1 MISDIILGIF
11 IFAMLMLS
19 ALFSGSETGFY
30 SLSRLR
36 LRLELQKGSVG
47 DITLAKLLSD
57 SQGLIY
63 AVLIGNNLV
72 NYLLTAALTYAML
85 RFVSSEDTAGRYV
98 TFICGPLIFI
108 FGEVLPKT
116 IFYLNADSLSRKV
129 APFIWFFYSLCRWSG
144 MLRLLKW
151 FSELFSRILRI
162 RSFST
167 DPGYTLGRM
176 HITDVL
182 QDTRNEGY
190 FSRRLNRIFRM
201 AVQAFDIKVSSVM
214 IPLQDCVCVPVSADR
229 SQLLD
234 VLKSSPHTRLPVYK
248 GTMANII
255 GYINIYR
262 VLTDHRG
269 VSIKRHLK
277 RTERIPQETS
287 ALDAIARLKKQR
299 AQFAVV
305 TAGSGKTDDKNL
317 GIVTLADLAMLITGS
332 E

>member
-1 MISDIILGIF
+1 MTGNIVLGFLIVIL
-11 IFAMLMLS
+11 LLLS

-36 LRLELQKGSVG
+36 LRLKLHKGSVG

-63 AVLIGNNLV
+63 SVLIGNNLV
-72 NYLLTAALTYAML
+72 NYLLTAALTYFMMQYT
-85 RFVSSEDTAGRYV
+85 RDEESAGRYV

-116 IFYLNADSLSRKV
+116 IFYLNADNLSRKV
-129 APFIWFFYSLCRWSG
+129 APFIWSFYSVCSWSG
-144 MLRLLKW
+144 LIKLLKW
-151 FSELFSRILRI
+151 FSSLLARILRV
-162 RSFST
+162 RSFSA

-201 AVQAFDIKVSSVM
+201 AVQAFDIQISSVM
-214 IPLQDCVCVPVSADR
+214 IPLEDCVCVSVSADR
-229 SQLLD
+229 QQLIEL
-234 VLKSSPHTRLPVYK
+234 LKEFPHTRLPVYK
-248 GTMANII
+248 TTLANII
-255 GYINIYR
+255 GYINIYE
-262 VLTDHRG
+262 VLTDPEE
-269 VSIKRHLK
+269 VSVKKHLK
-277 RTERIPQETS
+277 KIETVSQKTS
-287 ALDAIARLKKQR
+287 ALDAIARLKERQ
-299 AQFAVV
+299 AEFALV
-305 TAGSGKTDDKNL
+305 TAGSGQRHDKNL

-332 E
+332 D